1 MYNDW
6 ILAKMGNSNPTNTLH
21 TPGIR
26 HYKCEFCNQSSAIKL
41 QYCSSCKVALYCNKE
56 HQQADRS
63 KHKLICKDLK
73 EARRRFKKDKK
84 RRAAAATV
92 NAKNEHQSE
101 RGQIELYRPS
111 RNDSESLPTDTD
123 DSKTTIMSTC
133 TSTCITCSSIVAAA
147 SSYTSFILFMVLFYI
162 YRIFCCCFPRRIQRN
177 TYVRMKRYQKTLMFG
192 FLFFLFLGIVTWFVK
207 PTLNQTFHNGIFVKL
222 NNINIMKDLLTNKKV
237 KIDTIDHLGF
247 TALSFAASRGRN
259 DVVKFL
265 LDYNPDLE
273 RSNVVGL
280 TALMQAS
287 MANKL
292 TTVKILLKAGADISA
307 QSDCDTCLKLN
318 ALMMSIR
325 LHPNIEPEMKP
336 SSKIMSYKDL
346 KTFRYL
352 LRESMRESNVNQLD
366 IKSGNILHMAA
377 GIGQIEI
384 VKEILNTD
392 IDTDQEMDNGFTALQ
407 LAIYLNHRH
416 LYPLFKNHS
425 EKKKLYSPRAPRY
438 RSVRYPLSF
447 YKKFLQAC
455 LEGQTSLVKT
465 FLSIEGINVNYK
477 QYDQQDPAKQEYS
490 ALSSASLHGH
500 NEVVNLLLSV
510 DKINVNQYLMPDKST
525 ALFGAIVTNHSK
537 IAKLL
542 LQQKGININHRMFND
557 ATALNAA
564 CEYGRTS
571 IVKQLLQM
579 KGIDVNLS
587 MKDGQNPLW
596 ISSYYGRE
604 KIVKM
609 LFQNNDLDIKMSKS
623 QGYSALEIA
632 RYQKHMKTFDLIE
645 SEIHRREQN
654 SHVFGVEL

>member
-1 MYNDW
+1 MLD
-6 ILAKMGNSNPTNTLH
+6 SPPTKNTLH

-41 QYCSSCKVALYCNKE
+41 HYCGACKVALYCNKE
-56 HQQADRS
+56 HQLADRS

-84 RRAAAATV
+84 RRAAAVNA
-92 NAKNEHQSE
+92 NAKNEHESE

-123 DSKTTIMSTC
+123 GSKTTIMSTC
-133 TSTCITCSSIVAAA
+133 ICSSTVAAA
-147 SSYTSFILFMVLFYI
+147 SSYISSVLFMVLFYI
-162 YRIFCCCFPRRIQRN
+162 YRILCCCFPRRIQKN
-177 TYVRMKRYQKTLMFG
+177 TYVRIKRYRKTLMVG

-207 PTLNQTFHNGIFVKL
+207 PTLNQAFHNAAKKGH
-222 NNINIMKDLLTNKKV
+222 INILKDLLTNKKV
-237 KIDTIDHLGF
+237 KIDTTDHLGF
-247 TALSFAASRGRN
+247 TALSLAASGGRN
-259 DVVKFL
+259 DVVQFL
-265 LDYNPDLE
+265 LDYGPDLE

-292 TTVKILLKAGADISA
+292 TTVKILLEAGADIGA

-325 LHPNIEPEMKP
+325 FHPNIDPQIKP
-336 SSKIMSYKDL
+336 SSKRMSYKDL

-352 LRESMRESNVNQLD
+352 LRESNVNQLD
-366 IKSGNILHMAA
+366 KMSANILHMAA
-377 GIGQIEI
+377 TIGQIEI

-392 IDTDQEMDNGFTALQ
+392 IDTDQEMDNGLTALQ
-407 LAIYLNHRH
+407 LATHLNYRH
-416 LYPLFKNHS
+416 LYPLFKKHS
-425 EKKKLYSPRAPRY
+425 EKKLN
-438 RSVRYPLSF
+438 
-447 YKKFLQAC
+447 KKFLRAC
-455 LEGQTSLVKT
+455 LKGQTSLVKT

-500 NEVVNLLLSV
+500 NEVVKLLLSV
-510 DKINVNQYLMPDKST
+510 DEINVNQYLIPDKST
-525 ALFGAIVTNHSK
+525 ALFGAIVTNRRK
-537 IAKLL
+537 IARLL

-579 KGIDVNLS
+579 EGIDVNLS

-609 LFQNNDLDIKMSKS
+609 LFQKNDLDIKLSNS

-632 RYQKHMKTFDLIE
+632 RYQKHKKTFDLIE
-645 SEIHRREQN
+645 SEIQRREQHP
-654 SHVFGVEL
+654 HVSGVTWLE